1 MKFKSNFIKLSTATA
16 LTLTGLAAVNAAK
29 PAHQVHAATQ
39 DKVAVNDRVTVKYQA
54 GSVTIWNSYH
64 ANRVATG
71 SYATHNSTYTVREV
85 ADDEAGNTFYRVGK
99 DMWIEARFT
108 VKNNTI
114 SANSVAAHV
123 ATTSN
128 NVVASQ
134 APVASNTTVA
144 APASSASNNV
154 VAKAVTTNTVASQA
168 PVASNTTVAAPASS
182 ASNNVVAKAVTTN
195 TVASQAPVASNTTVA
210 APASSVSN
218 NVVAKAA
225 TTNTVASQA
234 PVASHTTSTQTSQP
248 VKTAVKA
255 TTSTPAATQTSSSTA
270 SQAADTARAQVGT
283 PYVWGGNT
291 PGGFDCSGLVQYS
304 YGLGSNYRT
313 TYQQT
318 NLGAHQYDIQ
328 NAQKGDLYFWGT
340 ETAPYHVAVAQGN
353 GNYVQAPAPGQNVKQ
368 GNIQYYTPN
377 YYISMQNR

>member
-182 ASNNVVAKAVTTN
+182 
-195 TVASQAPVASNTTVA
+195 
-210 APASSVSN
+210 VSN

-255 TTSTPAATQTSSSTA
+255 TTSTPAATQTRSSTA

>member
-144 APASSASNNV
+144 APASS
-154 VAKAVTTNTVASQA
+154 
-168 PVASNTTVAAPASS
+168 
-182 ASNNVVAKAVTTN
+182 
-195 TVASQAPVASNTTVA
+195 
-210 APASSVSN
+210 VSN

-283 PYVWGGNT
+283 PYDWGGNT

>member
-128 NVVASQ
+128 NV
-134 APVASNTTVA
+134 
-144 APASSASNNV
+144 
-154 VAKAVTTNTVASQA
+154 
-168 PVASNTTVAAPASS
+168 
-182 ASNNVVAKAVTTN
+182 
-195 TVASQAPVASNTTVA
+195 VASQAPVASNTTVA